1 MVSLLAGAV
10 LALQLTPPPPADP
23 APAYAPQ
30 ADLERREAD
39 AKKECAAGRWER
51 GGEILAEL
59 YAGTGDIDYV
69 FNQGRCY
76 QQNNRPD
83 EAIARFREFLR
94 RADAKPPEARKEAED
109 FIAELEAEKRRTRDG
124 GRVAP
129 AWMRPAAI
137 ATGALGVVGIG
148 FGIVM
153 STRVSAAE
161 DETQAMFNNGGIVA
175 AEVLNERAASAK
187 RFQNA
192 QWVGYGIGAAAL
204 AACATILVLETRA
217 GSVPLE
223 RAARGPRL
231 VVAPVLAGGM
241 FGDMVGATTHVRF

>member
-1 MVSLLAGAV
+1 MVSVLAV
-10 LALQLTPPPPADP
+10 LALQLAPP
-23 APAYAPQ
+23 PAYAPQ
-30 ADLERREAD
+30 ADLERREAE

-51 GGEILAEL
+51 GIEILAEL
-59 YAGTGDIDYV
+59 YAGTGDVDYV

-94 RADAKPPEARKEAED
+94 RADTKPPEARKEAED
-109 FIAELEAEKRRTRDG
+109 FIAELEAEKRGTRDG
-124 GRVAP
+124 GRLAP
-129 AWMRPAAI
+129 AWMRPTAI

-161 DETQAMFNNGGIVA
+161 DETQAMFNNGQTVDGA
-175 AEVLNERAASAK
+175 VLNERAASAK

-192 QWVGYGIGAAAL
+192 QWVGYGVGAAAL

-231 VVAPVLAGGM
+231 VVAPVLAGGG
-241 FGDMVGATTHVRF
+241 FVGATSHVRF